1 MPRSILR
8 IILSANKLVPGKQ
21 PNRSRGAG
29 PGAMLCAVLIGAL
42 ASSVVSAENRIDTQ
56 LPGSPELAAYGN
68 YKTGVRTVDVVN
80 PNQIDI
86 LQLDNAEPMPDPLPI
101 YDRPLTLEIWYP
113 ADATAT
119 GDTTLRAFLR
129 DAVTEVELQGRS
141 IRDAA
146 PIMNDGPFP
155 LIILSHGYPGNRF
168 LMSHLADNLASKGY
182 VVVSIDHTDSTYRT
196 QAAFGSTLVNRS
208 LDQIFI
214 LNEMERQ
221 SADGS
226 SFLSGLVDANN
237 TAIVGYSMG
246 GYGAVITAGAGVTQ
260 LSIDYSFG
268 APHGQLAV
276 HKAGSTS
283 HNALIDE
290 RIRTA
295 VAFAPWGMNFGFWD
309 AEGLSGIG
317 IPMLFVAGSEDDVSG
332 YENGIR
338 AIWQGATS
346 VDRALLTFDNANHNA
361 GGPIPPPAESFMFS
375 EALGFNLVEHYAD
388 AVWQTER
395 LNNISQHFVTAWLAR
410 YLKGDAEAAAYLQLE
425 PSSND
430 GVYDLV
436 DGAFTESHTYWKGFP
451 DRTAKG
457 MHFEW
462 MMPSSVASSCDYTDA
477 GTNGGW
483 GWNPATRESC
493 PPLEIVV
500 DDNCDYTDSE
510 INGGWGW
517 DPVARQS
524 CSPLE

>member
-1 MPRSILR
+1 MSLPNFSCTPSANRLNPVNNGGR
-8 IILSANKLVPGKQ
+8 RRAVRVGVVLSAVFA
-21 PNRSRGAG
+21 S
-29 PGAMLCAVLIGAL
+29 AL
-42 ASSVVSAENRIDTQ
+42 SGFSAIAENRIDTQ
-56 LPGSPELAAYGN
+56 LPGSPELAAYGD
-68 YKTGVRTVDVVN
+68 YKTGVRTLDVVN
-80 PNQIDI
+80 PDQIDI
-86 LQLDNAEPMPDPLPI
+86 LQLDNAEPLPDPLPT

-113 ADATAT
+113 ADAAAT
-119 GDTTLRAFLR
+119 GDTTLRAYLR
-129 DAVTEVELQGRS
+129 DAVTEVELQGQS

-146 PIMNDGPFP
+146 PVMNDGPFP
-155 LIILSHGYPGNRF
+155 LVILSHGYPGNRY

-208 LDQIFI
+208 LDQIFV
-214 LNEMERQ
+214 LNQIEQ
-221 SADGS
+221 LSADSG

-237 TAIVGYSMG
+237 TAVIGYSMG

-276 HKAGSTS
+276 HKAGSSS
-283 HNALIDE
+283 HNALIDD

-338 AIWQGATS
+338 AIWQGATN

-361 GGPIPPPAESFMFS
+361 GAPMPPPAESFRFD
-375 EALGFNLVEHYAD
+375 ERLGFNLVEHYAD

-395 LNNISQHFVTAWLAR
+395 MNNISQHFVTAWLAH
-410 YLKGDAEAAAYLQLE
+410 YLKGDAQAADYLQLE

-430 GVYDLV
+430 GVYDEV
-436 DGAFTESHTYWKGFP
+436 DGAFTDTHTYWTGFP

-462 MMPSSVASSCDYTDA
+462 LMSEAIPSSCDYTYA
-477 GTNGGW
+477 SLNGGW
-483 GWNPATRESC
+483 GWNPVTLESC
-493 PPLEIVV
+493 PPVEVA
-500 DDNCDYTDSE
+500 DNCDYADAGV
-510 INGGWGW
+510 NGGWGW
-517 DPVARQS
+517 DPIAMQS